1 MAHLIGDC
9 SLPLAV
15 GFRVPGSGRLGR
27 LNRYHGKLNLIAK
40 FIACSVVILAA
51 SGSAVAAGL
60 RAAAVKVDITPAD
73 NQLLLGYGPRMSTE
87 IHDRLYHRIVV
98 LQAGESRFAL
108 VASDLGALSPGFY
121 DEFARQVEAETGIS
135 RERLWWTVTHTH
147 SAPIVGPPAFAGA
160 LLARQ
165 FAMEWDADYARKVTD
180 ALMEGIKNAISRLG
194 PASMG
199 VGTGTAMANM
209 NRRARDVD
217 GKIYLGLNPYGPVD
231 RQVGLIRLERRNG
244 SLIALLVNYA
254 MHGTFLS
261 AVPQISGDAPGV
273 VASYLEERMGGTV
286 LYINGAVG
294 NIAPLYCFK
303 RGFREITQ
311 MNVLLGDRVLEAN
324 RSIRVD
330 PDAEVYLE
338 PSEVMVETPMK
349 EGITWP
355 EGLDSYRSQTA
366 AGQDQVRIPVRVLK
380 LRDDLVLWA
389 APLELFCEIAIRVR
403 NESPFSNTFYFGYS
417 NGWMGYLPTRQALD
431 EGGYETRVTP
441 YTGEAEKDFGDA
453 VIQLLFGLQ

>member
-1 MAHLIGDC
+1 MIGRC
-9 SLPLAV
+9 IV
-15 GFRVPGSGRLGR
+15 
-27 LNRYHGKLNLIAK
+27 
-40 FIACSVVILAA
+40 LAA
-51 SGSAVAAGL
+51 VFAFTAVCAVAEGL

-73 NQLLLGYGPRMSTE
+73 SQLLLGYGPRMSTE

-98 LQAGESRFAL
+98 LESGESRL
-108 VASDLGALSPGFY
+108 VLVSSDLGALSPGFY
-121 DEFARQVEAETGIS
+121 DDFARQVETETGIS

-165 FAMEWDADYARKVTD
+165 FDVEWDHDYARKVTD
-180 ALMEGIKNAISRLG
+180 ALMEGIKNAISRLR
-194 PASMG
+194 PAYMG
-199 VGTGTAMANM
+199 VGTGMAMANM

-231 RQVGLIRLERRNG
+231 RQVGLIRLERGDG
-244 SLIALLVNYA
+244 SLVALIVNYA
-254 MHGTFLS
+254 MHGTFLG
-261 AVPQISGDAPGV
+261 AVPQISGDAPGI
-273 VASYLEERMGGTV
+273 VASYLEERLGGTV

-294 NIAPLYCFK
+294 NIAPIYYFK

-311 MNVLLGDRVLEAN
+311 MNVLLGDRILEAN

-330 PDAEVYLE
+330 PDAKVYLE
-338 PSEVMVETPMK
+338 PSEVMVETAMK
-349 EGITWP
+349 EGIPWP

-366 AGQDQVRIPVRVLK
+366 AGQDQVRIPVRLLK

-403 NESPFSNTFYFGYS
+403 SESPFSNTFYFGYN
-417 NGWMGYLPTRQALD
+417 NGWMGYMPTRQAFD
-431 EGGYETRVTP
+431 EGGYETRVTA
-441 YTGEAEKDFGDA
+441 YTGEAERDFGDA
-453 VIQLLFGLQ
+453 VIQLLFGLE

>member
-1 MAHLIGDC
+1 MIARLMIW
-9 SLPLAV
+9 SL
-15 GFRVPGSGRLGR
+15 
-27 LNRYHGKLNLIAK
+27 
-40 FIACSVVILAA
+40 LAA
-51 SGSAVAAGL
+51 AVSGCAAAQGL
-60 RAAAVKVDITPAD
+60 RAAAVKVDITPED

-98 LQAGESRFAL
+98 LEVGESRFAL
-108 VASDLGALSPGFY
+108 VSSDLGALSPGFY
-121 DEFARQVEAETGIS
+121 DEISHQVEEETGIS
-135 RERLWWTVTHTH
+135 RQRFWWAVTHTH

-165 FAMEWDADYARKVTD
+165 FAMEWDQEYARKVTD
-180 ALMEGIKNAISRLG
+180 ALKDGIKKAISRLR
-194 PASMG
+194 PATMG
-199 VGTGTAMANM
+199 VGSGTAMANM

-231 RQVGLIRLERRNG
+231 RQVGLIRLEGRDG
-244 SLIALLVNYA
+244 SLIVLLVNYA

-261 AVPQISGDAPGV
+261 AVPQISGDAPGI
-273 VASYLEERMGGTV
+273 VASYLEERLGGTV
-286 LYINGAVG
+286 LYINGAAG
-294 NIAPLYCFK
+294 NIAPLYYFK
-303 RGFREITQ
+303 RGFKEITQ

-324 RSIRVD
+324 RAIRVD

-338 PSEVMVETPMK
+338 PGEVMVETAMK

-355 EGLDSYRSQTA
+355 EGLDSYRSRTA
-366 AGQDQVRIPVRVLK
+366 DGQDQVRVPVRFLK

-403 NESPFSNTFYFGYS
+403 HESPFSNTFYFGYS
-417 NGWMGYLPTRQALD
+417 NGWMGYMPTRQALE

-453 VIQLLFGLQ
+453 VIQMLFGLE

>member
-1 MAHLIGDC
+1 MIARLMIW
-9 SLPLAV
+9 SL
-15 GFRVPGSGRLGR
+15 
-27 LNRYHGKLNLIAK
+27 
-40 FIACSVVILAA
+40 LAA
-51 SGSAVAAGL
+51 AVSGCAAAQGL
-60 RAAAVKVDITPAD
+60 RAAAVKVDITPED

-98 LQAGESRFAL
+98 LEVGESRFAL
-108 VASDLGALSPGFY
+108 VSSDLGALSPGFY
-121 DEFARQVEAETGIS
+121 DEISHQVEEETGIS
-135 RERLWWTVTHTH
+135 RQRFWWAVTHTH

-165 FAMEWDADYARKVTD
+165 FAMEWDQEYARKVTD
-180 ALMEGIKNAISRLG
+180 ALKDGIKKAISRLR
-194 PASMG
+194 PATMG
-199 VGTGTAMANM
+199 VGSGTAMANM

-231 RQVGLIRLERRNG
+231 RQVGLIRLEGRDG

-261 AVPQISGDAPGV
+261 AVPQISGDAPGI
-273 VASYLEERMGGTV
+273 VASYLEERLGGTV
-286 LYINGAVG
+286 LYINGAAG
-294 NIAPLYCFK
+294 NIAPLYYFK
-303 RGFREITQ
+303 RGFKEITQ

-324 RSIRVD
+324 RAIRVD

-338 PSEVMVETPMK
+338 PGEVMVETAMK

-355 EGLDSYRSQTA
+355 EGLDSYRSRTA
-366 AGQDQVRIPVRVLK
+366 DGQDQVRVPVRFLK

-403 NESPFSNTFYFGYS
+403 HESPFPNTFYFGYS
-417 NGWMGYLPTRQALD
+417 NGWMGYMPTRQALE

-453 VIQLLFGLQ
+453 VIQMLFGLE

>member
-1 MAHLIGDC
+1 MLTTDAELEGELKVI
-9 SLPLAV
+9 
-15 GFRVPGSGRLGR
+15 
-27 LNRYHGKLNLIAK
+27 GKL
-40 FIACSVVILAA
+40 VIWFMVAAAA
-51 SGSAVAAGL
+51 SGSAAAQGL
-60 RAAAVKVDITPAD
+60 RAAAVKVDITPED
-73 NQLLLGYGPRMSTE
+73 SQLLLGYGPRMSTE
-87 IHDRLYHRIVV
+87 VHDRIYHRIVV
-98 LQAGESRFAL
+98 LETGESRFAL
-108 VASDLGALSPGFY
+108 VSSDLGALSPGFY
-121 DEFARQVEAETGIS
+121 DEFARQVEADTRIS
-135 RERLWWTVTHTH
+135 RERFWWTLTHTH

-165 FAMEWDADYARKVTD
+165 FAVEWDRDYARKVTD
-180 ALMEGIKNAISRLG
+180 SLMEGIKKAISRLR

-199 VGTGTAMANM
+199 VGSGTAMANM

-231 RQVGLIRLERRNG
+231 RQVGLIRLEGRDG

-261 AVPQISGDAPGV
+261 AVSQISGDAPGI
-273 VASYLEERMGGTV
+273 VASYLEERLGGTV
-286 LYINGAVG
+286 LYINGAAG
-294 NIAPLYCFK
+294 NIAPLYYFK
-303 RGFREITQ
+303 RGFKEISQ

-330 PDAEVYLE
+330 PDAKVYLE
-338 PSEVMVETPMK
+338 PGEIIVETAMK

-355 EGLDSYRSQTA
+355 QGLESYRSQSA
-366 AGQDQVRIPVRVLK
+366 AGQPQVRVPVRYLK

-403 NESPFSNTFYFGYS
+403 QESPFSNTFYFGYS
-417 NGWMGYLPTRQALD
+417 NGWMGYMPTRQALE

-441 YTGEAEKDFGDA
+441 YTEAAEKDFGDA